1 VTQELRKGQYL
12 VQKIEVKS
20 PFPFP
25 IYESFPA
32 NGAWEVIPKVGGEP
46 LTTSSTTELQD
57 LVFEAI
63 LEDNDDRKRA
73 GKTPFP
79 TPSFHATNNGILLA
93 LRNVL
98 MIRDILVA
106 RAGESPREDRDRPKL
121 MVWEKEMVK
130 GVDEDGVEVE
140 KWEGNWEE
148 VEFPPDEG
156 YEEDW

>member
-1 VTQELRKGQYL
+1 VTQELRQGQYL
-12 VQKIEVKS
+12 VESV
-20 PFPFP
+20 P
-25 IYESFPA
+25 IYPLPPSKIVYFQQVPN
-32 NGAWEVIPKVGGEP
+32 NGAWRVKSEVGNI
-46 LTTSSTTELQD
+46 TSSTTTLQD
-57 LVFEAI
+57 LVFESI
-63 LEDNDDRKRA
+63 LEDNYVRKRE

-98 MIRDILVA
+98 MIRDILVTG
-106 RAGESPREDRDRPKL
+106 AGESPREDRDRPKL

-130 GVDEDGVEVE
+130 GVDENGVEVE

-148 VEFPPDEG
+148 VEFPCDEG